1 MRLAATILAGLTLAL
16 SGPLAAQ
23 DGGDKTQLDDFALP
37 AASGEEVV
45 EQLGARER
53 SLATAG
59 SAPGDREV
67 DVPGPAAAARV
78 PMPQLSQPRQ
88 PAPTVQLS
96 DQRQSRQLA
105 SGSVSSPGDS
115 RPQASAALG
124 GTDRCDPQ
132 LETPQLEE
140 CRRVIERRAAEFDAP
155 EAPQLSAEQVL
166 LAQRGDEAQ
175 RLVPSSDMRLRLA
188 AEDPDADRTSNQE
201 LASIYLDRQTQPPAG
216 RPAQPEAALVEALAE
231 VLQGLQ
237 ITLPP
242 AAAP

>member
-1 MRLAATILAGLTLAL
+1 MRRAAPILAGLTLAL

-23 DGGDKTQLDDFALP
+23 DGGGKTQLDDFALP

-45 EQLGARER
+45 EQLGARET

-59 SAPGDREV
+59 SAPGDRAV
-67 DVPGPAAAARV
+67 DVPGPAAAARA
-78 PMPQLSQPRQ
+78 PMLQLSQPGQ

-96 DQRQSRQLA
+96 DQGQSRQLA

-115 RPQASAALG
+115 RPQGAAALG

-166 LAQRGDEAQ
+166 LAQRGDEGQ
-175 RLVPSSDMRLRLA
+175 RLVPTSDMRLRLA
-188 AEDPDADRTSNQE
+188 ADDPDADRTSNQE

-216 RPAQPEAALVEALAE
+216 RPEQPDTALVEALAE

-242 AAAP
+242 SAAP